1 MRGPET
7 GRNAERKTPVM
18 ATSQGEPVSSRA
30 TQLVTVISI
39 RREKFQAK
47 VESHRRR
54 NSGCSRGGRRRRRER
69 QAGDADGARSLF
81 RLPLS
86 HQGDCRLGEGS
97 GCVRLSLLVARRPP
111 ALSSPPAAQAHSTRS
126 ITTG

>member
-1 MRGPET
+1 
-7 GRNAERKTPVM
+7 M

-54 NSGCSRGGRRRRRER
+54 NSGCSRGRATSPKGSASPGTRTRRGRP
-69 QAGDADGARSLF
+69 AC
-81 RLPLS
+81 LPLS
-86 HQGDCRLGEGS
+86 HREDCIQGGAGYGALLGVGAGVPGAGVPFASAAGS
-97 GCVRLSLLVARRPP
+97 SKATRTVIPTR
-111 ALSSPPAAQAHSTRS
+111 SSGGTSTRS

>member
-1 MRGPET
+1 
-7 GRNAERKTPVM
+7 M

-54 NSGCSRGGRRRRRER
+54 NAGCSRGRATSPKGSASPGTRTRRGRPTAFPSRT
-69 QAGDADGARSLF
+69 ARIVS
-81 RLPLS
+81 
-86 HQGDCRLGEGS
+86 EG
-97 GCVRLSLLVARRPP
+97 GTC
-111 ALSSPPAAQAHSTRS
+111 
-126 ITTG
+126 

>member
-1 MRGPET
+1 MRGTET

-30 TQLVTVISI
+30 TGLVTVISI

-54 NSGCSRGGRRRRRER
+54 NSGCSR
-69 QAGDADGARSLF
+69 AGDVA
-81 RLPLS
+81 
-86 HQGDCRLGEGS
+86 EG
-97 GCVRLSLLVARRPP
+97 
-111 ALSSPPAAQAHSTRS
+111 
-126 ITTG
+126 